1 MRILLTSFGITKDIP
16 LPIEESS
23 IFYRMPPVYMREIGG
38 QFILDYSALI
48 LNDKIIMDEISFQRI
63 AEKPSKS
70 YENIAEAII
79 TLHKEGYIELV
90 NYEDIL
96 LKNESLLAKMLDND
110 LISSE
115 QWLGPLNESLNMWKN
130 FVVNIDPEFFEKI
143 DMDITEVYGS
153 HLSTIDDFSDSK
165 LLAATQDT
173 FWKEMLNSPSI
184 DRLKKSYLKDQRKL
198 LKVYLRYVNAN
209 LILSNHLNVGFFDW
223 ADFKPFYRKKF
234 LAVGKNE
241 IPEYKSIEQSHK
253 LFEIS
258 FPELKIANV
267 NSLIKTLKDN
277 RVKELRDLVTEAV
290 KGNIDFDT
298 EFARRIFSEIFSIE
312 QRASRY
318 RTILSYLTLPVGF
331 IPLLGTIAQK
341 LLEESIGTLLEKKVK
356 EKYGWFYMLSD
367 RSWE

>member
-79 TLHKEGYIELV
+79 SLHKEGYIELV

-165 LLAATQDT
+165 LLAATHR
-173 FWKEMLNSPSI
+173 N
-184 DRLKKSYLKDQRKL
+184 
-198 LKVYLRYVNAN
+198 VNA
-209 LILSNHLNVGFFDW
+209 
-223 ADFKPFYRKKF
+223 
-234 LAVGKNE
+234 
-241 IPEYKSIEQSHK
+241 K
-253 LFEIS
+253 LTPS
-258 FPELKIANV
+258 
-267 NSLIKTLKDN
+267 DN
-277 RVKELRDLVTEAV
+277 R
-290 KGNIDFDT
+290 
-298 EFARRIFSEIFSIE
+298 
-312 QRASRY
+312 
-318 RTILSYLTLPVGF
+318 ILTPSF
-331 IPLLGTIAQK
+331 F
-341 LLEESIGTLLEKKVK
+341 E
-356 EKYGWFYMLSD
+356 
-367 RSWE
+367 